1 MKACVYTLGCKLN
14 QYESFAVMN
23 SLTEAG
29 YDVEEGLKVAD
40 LYVVN
45 TCAVTAEAE
54 RKSRQVLSKIDKL
67 NPSAK
72 VIVLGC
78 ASQKSP
84 EQFEKK
90 RGNLLVMGSFRK
102 GRVREF
108 LRESGVMLAE
118 APTEYEDDLYPC
130 KPRTREYIK
139 VQDGCNNFCSYCI
152 VPYLRGRSRSR
163 SPESI
168 LAEIERFRSDC
179 KEFVLTG
186 INLSDY
192 GRNLGLTLTDLVR
205 RCRSVSQRIRFGS
218 LEVNV
223 ITDEFLLA
231 CKELPSF
238 CPHFH
243 LSLQSGSDRVLK
255 AMNRRYTRDEYAVAV
270 ERIRKY
276 FPDAA
281 VTTDVICG
289 FPAESEADFL
299 DTLSLCEEVGFAD
312 IHVFPYSPREGT
324 AAYPL
329 GSLPKDVV
337 LDRVERLTALKHKL
351 HTDYLE
357 RFIGKSVKVLTE
369 ETEVSFVVGYSENY
383 MKCYLD
389 CSPLNRVVKAIPVE
403 IYGDGV
409 RVCCVP
415 EE

>member
-23 SLTEAG
+23 SLMEAG
-29 YDVEEGLKVAD
+29 YDVEEGLKFAD
-40 LYVVN
+40 LYVIN

-67 NPSAK
+67 NPQAK
-72 VIVLGC
+72 VVVLGC

-90 RGNLLVMGSFRK
+90 RSNLLIMGSFRK
-102 GRVREF
+102 GRMLEF

-118 APTEYEDDLYPC
+118 APAEYEDDLYPC

-168 LAEIERFRSDC
+168 LAEIERFQTDC
-179 KEFVLTG
+179 REFVLTG

-205 RCRSVSQRIRFGS
+205 SCRDVAQRIRFGS

-223 ITDEFLLA
+223 ITDEFLVA
-231 CKELPSF
+231 CQELQSF

-243 LSLQSGSDRVLK
+243 LSLQSGANAVLK
-255 AMNRRYTRDEYAVAV
+255 AM
-270 ERIRKY
+270 
-276 FPDAA
+276 
-281 VTTDVICG
+281 
-289 FPAESEADFL
+289 
-299 DTLSLCEEVGFAD
+299 
-312 IHVFPYSPREGT
+312 
-324 AAYPL
+324 
-329 GSLPKDVV
+329 
-337 LDRVERLTALKHKL
+337 
-351 HTDYLE
+351 
-357 RFIGKSVKVLTE
+357 
-369 ETEVSFVVGYSENY
+369 
-383 MKCYLD
+383 
-389 CSPLNRVVKAIPVE
+389 
-403 IYGDGV
+403 
-409 RVCCVP
+409 
-415 EE
+415 

>member
-23 SLTEAG
+23 SLMEAG
-29 YDVEEGLKVAD
+29 YDVEEGLKFAD
-40 LYVVN
+40 LYVIN

-67 NPSAK
+67 NPQAK
-72 VIVLGC
+72 VVVLGC

-84 EQFEKK
+84 GQFEKK
-90 RGNLLVMGSFRK
+90 RSNLLIMGSFRK
-102 GRVREF
+102 GRVLEF

-118 APTEYEDDLYPC
+118 APAEYEDDLYPC

-168 LAEIERFRSDC
+168 LAEIERFQTDC
-179 KEFVLTG
+179 REFVLTG

-205 RCRSVSQRIRFGS
+205 SCRDVAQRIRFGS

-223 ITDEFLLA
+223 ITDEFLVA
-231 CKELPSF
+231 CQELQSF

-243 LSLQSGSDRVLK
+243 LSLQSGADAVLK
-255 AMNRRYTRDEYAVAV
+255 AMNRRYTRAEYAAAA

-281 VTTDVICG
+281 ITTDVICG
-289 FPAESEADFL
+289 FPSESETDFQ
-299 DTLSLCEEVGFAD
+299 DSLSLCEAVAFSD

-324 AAYPL
+324 AAYSL
-329 GSLPKDVV
+329 GALPKETV
-337 LDRVERLTALKHKL
+337 LDRVGRLTALKRKL
-351 HTDYLE
+351 HAAYLE
-357 RFIGKSVKVLTE
+357 RFIGKPLKVLTE
-369 ETEVSFVVGYSENY
+369 EQEGKFVVGYSENY
-383 MKCYLD
+383 IKCYLD
-389 CSPLNRVVKAIPVE
+389 RSPLNRVVEAIPIG

-409 RVCCVP
+409 RADP
-415 EE
+415 ME

>member
-23 SLTEAG
+23 SLMEAG
-29 YDVEEGLKVAD
+29 YDVEEGLKFAD
-40 LYVVN
+40 LYVIN

-67 NPSAK
+67 NPQAK
-72 VIVLGC
+72 VVVLGC

-84 EQFEKK
+84 GQ
-90 RGNLLVMGSFRK
+90 
-102 GRVREF
+102 
-108 LRESGVMLAE
+108 MLAE
-118 APTEYEDDLYPC
+118 APAEYEEDLYPC

-168 LAEIERFRSDC
+168 LAEIERFQTDC
-179 KEFVLTG
+179 REFVLTG

-205 RCRSVSQRIRFGS
+205 SCRDVAQRIRFGS

-223 ITDEFLLA
+223 ITDEFLVA
-231 CKELPSF
+231 CQELQSF

-243 LSLQSGSDRVLK
+243 LSLQSGADAVLK
-255 AMNRRYTRDEYAVAV
+255 AMNRRYTRAEYAAAA

-281 VTTDVICG
+281 ITTDVICG
-289 FPAESEADFL
+289 FPSESETDFQ
-299 DTLSLCEEVGFAD
+299 DSLSLCEAVAFSD

-324 AAYPL
+324 AAYSL
-329 GSLPKDVV
+329 GALPKETV
-337 LDRVERLTALKHKL
+337 LDRVGRLTALKRKL
-351 HTDYLE
+351 HAAYLE
-357 RFIGKSVKVLTE
+357 RFIGKPLKVLTE
-369 ETEVSFVVGYSENY
+369 EQEGKFVVGYSENY
-383 MKCYLD
+383 IKCYLD
-389 CSPLNRVVKAIPVE
+389 RSPLNRVVEAIPIG

-409 RVCCVP
+409 RADP
-415 EE
+415 ME